1 MTANTTKTQIIN
13 DLCEK
18 YPTGPRGRIRKDHYV
33 QREQWVS
40 EYARYKQVHVLA
52 SPLPFHGVELN
63 PFFGY
68 NPVDLYKLEVRSLD
82 AAKAAVSGRR
92 PGESQ
97 QGLTRRARLLWSR
110 VRPAIEQ
117 VKKTGTTGAWCISFK
132 AFDWGHPLRCGLY
145 FHADT
150 AAGAEA
156 QARFIAPMLGASPEM
171 QIDINFH
178 DIITPDEASRLNGV
192 AVNKTLNE
200 KLREIAALEIR
211 LKNAR
216 EAAETLRET
225 AGKMMGA
232 VMLLNTEDEEPD
244 AGEKEAE

>member
-1 MTANTTKTQIIN
+1 MTTNTSKTQIIK
-13 DLCEK
+13 DLCQK
-18 YPTGPRGRIRKDHYV
+18 YPTGPRGRIRKDHYI
-33 QREQWVS
+33 EKECWVS

-68 NPVDLYKLEVRSLD
+68 NPIDLYKLEVRSLD
-82 AAKAAVSGRR
+82 GAKSAVARNC
-92 PGESQ
+92 PGDTQ

-110 VRPAIEQ
+110 LRPAVDH
-117 VKKTGTTGAWCISFK
+117 VKKTGTTGAWCVSFK
-132 AFDWGHPLRCGLY
+132 GFDWGHPLRTGLY

-150 AAGAEA
+150 AASAEA
-156 QARFIAPMLGASPEM
+156 QARFISPMLGAPPET
-171 QIDINFH
+171 QLDVTFH
-178 DIITPDEASRLNGV
+178 DIITPDDAGRLNGESI
-192 AVNKTLNE
+192 NRSLNAKLHE
-200 KLREIAALEIR
+200 IDDLERRLKRKREEAEGLREA
-211 LKNAR
+211 
-216 EAAETLRET
+216 

>member
-1 MTANTTKTQIIN
+1 MSANTTKTQIIN

-33 QREQWVS
+33 QQEQWVS

-52 SPLPFHGVELN
+52 APLPFHGVELN

-68 NPVDLYKLEVRSLD
+68 NPVDLYKLEVRTLD
-82 AAKAAVSGRR
+82 AAKDAVRGRR

-97 QGLTRRARLLWSR
+97 QALTRRARLLWSR
-110 VRPAIEQ
+110 MRPAIEH

-192 AVNKTLNE
+192 AVNRTLNE
-200 KLREIAALEIR
+200 KLREIAGLETR
-211 LKNAR
+211 LKSAR

-232 VMLLNTEDEEPD
+232 VMLLNTEEEPD